1 MRKARRPLRGS
12 AHVAARA
19 AVFLCALSPLALPIL
34 AAAAERRSPVVI
46 ATERAKAAVVN
57 ISSETLVQTRR
68 RGANRFIQEFF
79 GAPSERRFVPNSLG
93 SGVVIDPRGFVVTN
107 YHVIARGTR
116 VKVGFADG
124 RELLARVV
132 GTDPDS
138 DLAVLSVQSESPLPA
153 APLASA
159 EPMIG
164 ETAIAI
170 GNPYGLSHTVTAGVV
185 SALHRQLKTERATFY
200 DFIQTDAAIN
210 PGNSGG
216 PLLNLDA
223 EVMGINTA
231 IYGGDA
237 KGIGFAIPAERVRAI
252 AESLI
257 RFGEVREAWLGLS
270 VESVDEGGKPRAVI
284 SDVDPKGPAARA
296 GLGEGEVIAS
306 LNGAPLQD
314 ADEFHYRLHAV
325 PLGKPLTLEL
335 WRRGAKMAVQL
346 TPEEFP
352 LALADDLVARRIGL
366 SLAET
371 TVRTL
376 RGPVRVLAV
385 KALKRGGPAAR
396 AGLLPQDL
404 VLSANSVEV
413 DTLADFRKV
422 VRRAHPSGRLSL
434 VVQRG
439 DDLEQVEFAL

>member
-1 MRKARRPLRGS
+1 MRE
-12 AHVAARA
+12 AARIAACLLAALAAPA
-19 AVFLCALSPLALPIL
+19 AVRAGV
-34 AAAAERRSPVVI
+34 AERRSSVVI
-46 ATERAKAAVVN
+46 AIEKAKASVVN
-57 ISSETLVQTRR
+57 ISSETLVQARR
-68 RGANRFIQEFF
+68 RGADRLFREFF

-107 YHVIARGTR
+107 YHVIARGSR

-124 RELLARVV
+124 RELVARVV

-138 DLAVLSVQSESPLPA
+138 DLAVLSVRADGPLPA
-153 APLASA
+153 SPLAQG

-170 GNPYGLSHTVTAGVV
+170 GNPFGLSHTATAGVV
-185 SALHRQLKTERATFY
+185 SALHRQLKTESATFF

-216 PLLNLDA
+216 PLLNVDG
-223 EVMGINTA
+223 EVIGINTA
-231 IYGGDA
+231 IYGGEA
-237 KGIGFAIPAERVRAI
+237 KGIGFAIPAERVRSI
-252 AESLI
+252 AGSLI
-257 RFGEVREAWLGLS
+257 RFGEVREAWLGFS
-270 VESVDEGGKPRAVI
+270 VEDIEEGGKTRTVV

-296 GLGEGEVIAS
+296 GVTEGEVVAG
-306 LNGAPLQD
+306 LNGSPLQD
-314 ADEFHYRLHAV
+314 ADEFHYRVHAL
-325 PLGKPLTLEL
+325 PLDRPVTLDL
-335 WRRGAKMAVQL
+335 QRRSSKVTVQM

-352 LALADDLVARRIGL
+352 LAAAEDLVARRIGL

-371 TVRTL
+371 SVRTV

-385 KALKRGGPAAR
+385 RALKRGSPASR
-396 AGLLPQDL
+396 AGLAPQDL

-413 DTLADFRKV
+413 DTLAEFRKV

-439 DDLEQVEFAL
+439 DDLEQFEFAL

>member
-1 MRKARRPLRGS
+1 MVHAPARPRWI
-12 AHVAARA
+12 AVAA
-19 AVFLCALSPLALPIL
+19 LCAASGARAGP
-34 AAAAERRSPVVI
+34 AERRSPVVM

-57 ISSETLVQTRR
+57 ISSEALVQAR
-68 RGANRFIQEFF
+68 RGGADRLFREFF
-79 GAPSERRFVPNSLG
+79 GAPTERRFVPNSLG
-93 SGVVIDPRGFVVTN
+93 SGVVIDPKGFVVTN
-107 YHVIARGTR
+107 YHVIARGSR

-124 RELLARVV
+124 RELVARVV

-138 DLAVLSVQSESPLPA
+138 DLAVLSVHSDAPLPA
-153 APLASA
+153 APLSSG

-185 SALHRQLKTERATFY
+185 SALHRQLKTESATFY

-216 PLLNLDA
+216 PLLNVDG

-231 IYGGDA
+231 IYGGEA

-270 VESVDEGGKPRAVI
+270 VESVEEGGKARVMI

-296 GLGEGEVIAS
+296 GLAEGEVVAS

-314 ADEFHYRLHAV
+314 ADEFHYRVHALS
-325 PLGKPLTLEL
+325 LGKPATLEIL
-335 WRRGAKMAVQL
+335 RRGAKVAATVV
-346 TPEEFP
+346 PEEFP
-352 LALADDLVARRIGL
+352 LAEADELVARRIGL
-366 SLAET
+366 TLGEA

-376 RGPVRVLAV
+376 RGPVRVLVV
-385 KALKRGGPAAR
+385 KALRRGSPAAR

-413 DTLADFRKV
+413 DSLAEFRKV

-439 DDLEQVEFAL
+439 DDLEQLEFPL